1 MKLNVVPS
9 VVSDRHA
16 TVRNYETHGRALSLA
31 VVQKNSMNER
41 QRNRGMQADK
51 RMCKEIMWVEIKKYQ
66 RISYS

>member
-16 TVRNYETHGRALSLA
+16 TVRNYETHARALSLA

-41 QRNRGMQADK
+41 QRNRGMQVDK